1 MKKLLFLILLAGP
14 AFGAVLPIPPDV
26 DQAIAGMVNFE
37 GSITQ
42 GVTDLIQGVAP
53 VLMPVGWTILGIFGG
68 IALLQTLIHSTMRQ
82 MSSHHYSPLATIIAY
97 VSVLFRIAIASTMMT
112 FYMVKIPGVPFN
124 FHQLFPYLSNALSNA
139 ITKDLLVQVIGFFN
153 DAVHFLPPVGMF
165 SVYPA
170 LITIV
175 ALICIALAQVGM
187 TLITAGSLAIVGVL
201 TLCGPLM
208 IPFYVL
214 PGRDK
219 KFWSWF
225 DNMCSYSMYGFIG
238 SAFIYVFCHAYIDFF
253 ASLHDWGLGQ
263 WVWSILRMIVITVPF
278 LWTMFKVPEVAHLI
292 FGGVGGTAQGFMNA
306 VEGLAVRAIAAA
318 LL

>member
-253 ASLHDWGLGQ
+253 ASLHDWGLGRS
-263 WVWSILRMIVITVPF
+263 V
-278 LWTMFKVPEVAHLI
+278 
-292 FGGVGGTAQGFMNA
+292 
-306 VEGLAVRAIAAA
+306 
-318 LL
+318 